1 MNIRHQVKAKASHE
15 LSAVERLP
23 VVTIALLAVLL
34 VAGGCGRQPLQN
46 ESEHAASAGNVPKLF
61 YESKGVTVVEDN
73 PEAYQKTLESL
84 RKESEKMPVGLE
96 YKNDAYS
103 EDGSTF
109 SCYIANAVRNQ
120 YDMYIDIY
128 DETMTEELFLSGL
141 IRPGNAFESITLNR
155 PLSEGTHEL
164 FVAFTQVKPTEDGD
178 FSIQAQIII
187 IMDFH
192 VGKEAQV
199 FGERK

>member
-1 MNIRHQVKAKASHE
+1 MKTRHIHE

-23 VVTIALLAVLL
+23 VVTVALLAVLL
-34 VAGGCGRQPLQN
+34 AVAGCGRQPLQS
-46 ESEHAASAGNVPKLF
+46 ESEHAAPPGDVPKLF

-73 PEAYQKTLESL
+73 PEAYQKAREAL
-84 RKESEKMPVGLE
+84 REESEKPPIGLE

-103 EDGSTF
+103 TDGSTF
-109 SCYIANAVRNQ
+109 SCYIANAARNQ

-128 DETMTEELFLSGL
+128 NETMTEELYLSGL

-164 FVAFTQVKPTEDGD
+164 FVAFTQVKPMEDGD
-178 FSIQAQIII
+178 FAIQAQVVI

-192 VGKEAQV
+192 VEESA
-199 FGERK
+199 